1 MSDEPTLDLDAA
13 VPATAALPT
22 PVHPGFGMLD
32 LIRTAEKLKAAGEIS
47 AAATL
52 YAGWIANNPADPM
65 LYAVRF
71 NLSVIL
77 ADEGRLVEARD
88 CLDRALAEK
97 PDFMPAHINL
107 GRLRERLGDIAGAVA
122 QWTKIVEH
130 LPAIDGV
137 NIGYVT
143 TALNQTG
150 RTLEATNQDDLAEA
164 MLRKSLDIDPRQ
176 REVAQHLIALRQR
189 ANRWPIIAPWER
201 VSREALLSAMSP
213 LSASAY
219 ADDPLLLLAIAAN
232 YNLRDVGTD
241 ETAHADWP
249 VAHAA
254 QGPLR
259 IGYVSSDLREHA
271 VGHLMAEVFQLHDRK
286 AVEIFA
292 YYCGPAASDPM
303 HQAYRQAADHWV
315 DITGLDDHGA
325 AARIRADG
333 IQILVDVNGYTREGR
348 TKLFALRPAPV
359 IVNWLGYPGTLGSP
373 HHHYIVADDW
383 IIPPGDE
390 IYYAEAVMRL
400 PCYQPN
406 NRNRIVADTV
416 PMRADA
422 GLPDDA
428 TVFCSFNGSHK
439 ITRFTF
445 ERWLA
450 ILKGVP
456 ESVLWL
462 LSGTEP
468 ANERLL
474 AHAEALGVARE
485 RIVFAPKRA
494 NPHHLARYCLA
505 DLFLDSLP
513 YGAHT
518 TASDALWM
526 GVPVLTLSGRSFAAR
541 VCGSLVRAAG
551 CPELVT
557 ETADAFVAQGIAL
570 GNDRARLQALR
581 QRLLAARATS
591 TLFDTPKLVRHLEG
605 LYAEMWA
612 AFRAGRLPKPDLA
625 NLETYLAVGLT
636 HDQEARE
643 VTSIPDYRGWWR
655 ERLAT
660 RDRVRPIPPDNRVF
674 ACLADPS
681 VPALPSAQPTFP
693 SQPVEADH
701 AATVQGTTPARD
713 RRRRVPRLA
722 SV

>member
-1 MSDEPTLDLDAA
+1 
-13 VPATAALPT
+13 
-22 PVHPGFGMLD
+22 MLD
-32 LIRTAEKLKAAGEIS
+32 LIRTAEKLRAAGEIS

-77 ADEGRLVEARD
+77 SDEGRLAEARD
-88 CLDRALAEK
+88 CLELALAQN
-97 PDFMPAHINL
+97 PQFMPAHINL
-107 GRLRERLGDIAGAVA
+107 GRLRERLGDIAGAVT
-122 QWTKIVEH
+122 QWTKIVEQ
-130 LPAIDGV
+130 LPDVDGV
-137 NIGYVT
+137 NVGYVT

-189 ANRWPIIAPWER
+189 ANRWPVIAPWER
-201 VSREALLSAMSP
+201 VSRDTLLKAMSP

-219 ADDPLLLLAIAAN
+219 ADDPMLLLAIAAN
-232 YNLRDVGTD
+232 YNLSDVGTD
-241 ETAHADWP
+241 ETAYADWP
-249 VAHAA
+249 LAGAA
-254 QGPLR
+254 RGPLR

-271 VGHLMAEVFQLHDRK
+271 VGHLMAEVFQLHDRE

-292 YYCGPAASDPM
+292 YYCGPQASDPM
-303 HQAYRQAADHWV
+303 HHAYTQAADHWV
-315 DITGLDDHGA
+315 DITTMDDRAA

-333 IQILVDVNGYTREGR
+333 VQILVDVNGYTREGR
-348 TKLFALRPAPV
+348 TRLFALRPAPV

-390 IYYAEAVMRL
+390 IYYSEAVMRL

-406 NRNRIVADTV
+406 NRTRVIADTV
-416 PMRADA
+416 PTRAEA
-422 GLPDDA
+422 GLPEDA

-445 ERWLA
+445 ERWMA

-456 ESVLWL
+456 GSVLWL
-462 LSGTEP
+462 LTGTEP
-468 ANERLL
+468 ANQRLV
-474 AHAEALGVARE
+474 AYAEALGVARE
-485 RIVFAPKRA
+485 RIVFAPKLA
-494 NPHHLARYCLA
+494 NPHHLARYGLA

-541 VCGSLVRAAG
+541 VCGSLVRSAG
-551 CPELVT
+551 CPELIT
-557 ETADAFVAQGIAL
+557 ETADAFVARGRAL
-570 GNDRARLQALR
+570 GNDRAQLRALR

-591 TLFDTPKLVRHLEG
+591 TLFDTPNLVRHLEG
-605 LYAEMWA
+605 LYAEMWTA
-612 AFRAGRLPKPDLA
+612 YRAGRLPKPDLA
-625 NLETYLAVGLT
+625 NLETYLAVGLA

-643 VTSIPDYRGWWR
+643 VTTLPDYRGWWR
-655 ERLAT
+655 ERLAA
-660 RDRVRPIPPDNRVF
+660 RDRVRPIPPDNR
-674 ACLADPS
+674 LW
-681 VPALPSAQPTFP
+681 PAAPRSDVSLPPP
-693 SQPVEADH
+693 LLQPVEPDN
-701 AATVQGTTPARD
+701 AATVQGKAPARD
-713 RRRRVPRLA
+713 RRRRLPRLA